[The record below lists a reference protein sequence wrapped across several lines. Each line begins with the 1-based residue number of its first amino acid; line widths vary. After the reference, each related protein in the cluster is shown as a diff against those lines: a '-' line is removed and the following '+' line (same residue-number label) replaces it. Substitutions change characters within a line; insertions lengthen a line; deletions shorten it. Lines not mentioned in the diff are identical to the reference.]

1 MHRYLVR
8 MGVLLHEALPALS
21 VAVSIC
27 VLRLGHHCVNV
38 CIEYCI

>member
-8 MGVLLHEALPALS
+8 TGVLLHEALPALC

-27 VLRLGHHCVNV
+27 VLGHHCVNV